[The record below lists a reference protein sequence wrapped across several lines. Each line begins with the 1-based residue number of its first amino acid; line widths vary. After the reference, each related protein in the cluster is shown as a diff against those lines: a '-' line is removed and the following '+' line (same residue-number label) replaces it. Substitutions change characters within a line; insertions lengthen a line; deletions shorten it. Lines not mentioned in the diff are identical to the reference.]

1 MGTSAGGSD
10 APRLDD
16 MSAEELRTLVRRD
29 EAALEAV
36 DAGVYVLDAEG
47 RTTYVNEAAVRL
59 LGYSPRELLG
69 KGQHALIHSK
79 YFDGKPFPVEQCPI
93 YSSYHDGVTQRVG
106 GDVFWKRDGQ
116 PLPVDYVAIPI
127 RDGRKLTGTVV
138 TFRDATEQ
146 VRAREQAAALAAE
159 TALREGAERAAREVE
174 QLADSIP
181 QLAWMTDATGYI
193 NWYNQRWYEYTGT
206 TLEEMKGWGWQKVHD
221 PRYVEGVTDRF
232 KAAVAAGEAWEDTF
246 PLRGADG
253 QFRWFLSRAR
263 PLRNADGAI
272 TRWFG
277 TNTDITEQRDA
288 VAQRDAALA
297 EARAAEQQMHRIFE
311 QAPAAISTSHGPDHR
326 IATANVQYRR
336 LVGNREVIGR
346 TMRDAFPELAGQG
359 FLEMMDKVYQTGE
372 PYVGRRVPVRW
383 DRDGTGALVEATF
396 DFVYQP
402 LLDARGRV
410 VGLLTLAV
418 EVGALESALAQ

>member
-1 MGTSAGGSD
+1 
-10 APRLDD
+10 
-16 MSAEELRTLVRRD
+16 MSAEELRALVRRD

-59 LGYSPRELLG
+59 LGYSPREVLG
-69 KGQHALIHSK
+69 KAQHALIHYK

-93 YSSYHDGVTQRVG
+93 FSSYHEGVTHRVG

-127 RDGRKLTGTVV
+127 REGRQLTGAVV
-138 TFRDATEQ
+138 TFRDATEHI
-146 VRAREQAAALAAE
+146 RAREQAAALAAE
-159 TALREGAERAAREVE
+159 KALREGAERAAREVE

-181 QLAWMTDATGYI
+181 QLAWMADATGYI
-193 NWYNQRWYEYTGT
+193 YWYNQRWYEYTGT

-221 PRYVEGVTDRF
+221 PQYVGRVTERF
-232 KAAVAAGEAWEDTF
+232 KAAVAQGGQWEDTF

-253 QFRWFLSRAR
+253 QSRWFLSRAR
-263 PLRNADGAI
+263 PLRNAEGQV

-277 TNTDITEQRDA
+277 TNTDITEQREA

-297 EARAAEQQMHRIFE
+297 EARAAEERLQRIFE
-311 QAPAAISTSHGPDHR
+311 QAPAAISTSHGPEHR
-326 IATANVQYRR
+326 IATANAQYRR
-336 LVGNREVIGR
+336 LVANRDLVGR

-359 FLEMMDKVYQTGE
+359 FIEMMDRVYETGE

-383 DRDGTGALVEATF
+383 NRDGTGELAEATF

-402 LLDARGRV
+402 LLDAGGHV

-418 EVGALESALAQ
+418 EVGAFESAVTQ